1 MSTVVDN
8 VLLQGGY
15 ILVFGALA
23 NGRFATKDIL
33 SREGQETSPRRLPP
47 RNRTGVSLTQTTGW
61 L

>member
-33 SREGQETSPRRLPP
+33 SRE
-47 RNRTGVSLTQTTGW
+47 
-61 L
+61 

>member
-15 ILVFGALA
+15 ILAFGALA

-33 SREGQETSPRRLPP
+33 SRE
-47 RNRTGVSLTQTTGW
+47 
-61 L
+61 